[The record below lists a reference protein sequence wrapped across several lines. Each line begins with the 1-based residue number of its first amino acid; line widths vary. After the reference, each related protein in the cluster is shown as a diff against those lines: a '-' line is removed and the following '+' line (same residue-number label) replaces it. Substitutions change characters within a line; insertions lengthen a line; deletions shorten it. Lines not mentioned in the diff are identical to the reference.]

1 MEINGLP
8 LHPLVVHAAVVFGPL
23 AALTA
28 LAYVV
33 PPPGGTAFDGRWSCW
48 P

>member
-23 AALTA
+23 AAVAGARVRRGAA
-28 LAYVV
+28 LALGQ
-33 PPPGGTAFDGRWSCW
+33 PGGRWSG
-48 P
+48 